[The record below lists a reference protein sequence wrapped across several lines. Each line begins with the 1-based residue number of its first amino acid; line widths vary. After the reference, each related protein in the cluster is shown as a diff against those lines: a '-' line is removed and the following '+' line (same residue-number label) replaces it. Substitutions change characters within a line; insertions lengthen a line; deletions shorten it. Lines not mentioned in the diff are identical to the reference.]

1 MLYCDICGET
11 VTSEPDMKTHLLIVH
26 MENEVTCP
34 FCKLSGMNYDE
45 MCFHIENAHFE
56 QNALERNFESIDTT
70 QYGTSDNKNNTLQS
84 KMEVNS
90 NFHSACASKPKNSTQ
105 NLLKDSTLKHEDF
118 YSENLTESRKFLKS
132 REKQSEF
139 SEIKGSIY
147 ETMYSPP
154 ECPFCGKMEEC
165 SEALETHVKTKHASF
180 LDTPLE
186 GKVFI
191 LL

>member
-1 MLYCDICGET
+1 
-11 VTSEPDMKTHLLIVH
+11 
-26 MENEVTCP
+26 
-34 FCKLSGMNYDE
+34 
-45 MCFHIENAHFE
+45 
-56 QNALERNFESIDTT
+56 
-70 QYGTSDNKNNTLQS
+70 
-84 KMEVNS
+84 MEVNS